1 MKRGK
6 IIFLLFLVAFAMSL
20 LGIYSDQD
28 VIISSTFTKIMEV
41 SIMTLILFVIL
52 LILYY
57 ILRKTFSQVKKIKPN
72 QNKKD
77 LTE

>member
-28 VIISSTFTKIMEV
+28 VIVSSTFTKIMEV

-57 ILRKTFSQVKKIKPN
+57 ILRKTFSQVKKVKPT

>member
-28 VIISSTFTKIMEV
+28 VIVSSTFTKIMEV

-57 ILRKTFSQVKKIKPN
+57 ILRKTFSQVKKIKPT